1 MRRITAMLLVSAP
14 IMAVLAGCSAGGGST
29 ASGPT
34 PTPAATTPAAT
45 PTATESIGGP
55 TGPATSTAPATPT
68 ATASASAGGQG
79 GGGTPRCHTGD
90 LKIAVAADSGGA
102 AAGSTYESLVFKN
115 ASGHACTLTG
125 YPGVSYVAGDQG
137 TQVNAPFAREAG
149 LARPTVR
156 LLPGASAHATI
167 QIPDYLNY
175 PADLCKPVSIRGFR
189 VYPPDE
195 TASVFVSQPQ
205 KACSVKGNGVG
216 GVRPITLA
224 AS

>member
-1 MRRITAMLLVSAP
+1 MRRITTMLLVGIP
-14 IMAVLAGCSAGGGST
+14 IVAVLAGCSGGGGNT

-34 PTPAATTPAAT
+34 PTPAATTPDAT
-45 PTATESIGGP
+45 PSATESASATESIGGP
-55 TGPATSTAPATPT
+55 TAPTAPAST
-68 ATASASAGGQG
+68 SAGGQG
-79 GGGTPRCHTGD
+79 GGGTPRCHTGN
-90 LKIAVAADSGGA
+90 LKISVAADSGGA

-137 TQVNAPFAREAG
+137 TQVNAPFARDAG
-149 LARPTVR
+149 ESRPTVR

-216 GVRPITLA
+216 SVRPITLA

>member
-1 MRRITAMLLVSAP
+1 MRRITTMLLVGIP
-14 IMAVLAGCSAGGGST
+14 IVAVLAGCSGGGGHT

-45 PTATESIGGP
+45 PSATESIGAP
-55 TGPATSTAPATPT
+55 TTPATP
-68 ATASASAGGQG
+68 ASPTPTSTGNGGQG

-90 LKIAVAADSGGA
+90 LKISIPADAGGA
-102 AAGSTYESLVFKN
+102 AAGSTYESLAFKN

-149 LARPTVR
+149 WPRPTVR
-156 LLPGASAHATI
+156 LLPGSSAHATI
-167 QIPDYLNY
+167 RIPAYLNY
-175 PADLCKPVSIRGFR
+175 PAELCKPVSIRGFR

-216 GVRPITLA
+216 SVRPITLA
-224 AS
+224 AA

>member
-1 MRRITAMLLVSAP
+1 MRRITTMLLVGVP
-14 IMAVLAGCSAGGGST
+14 IAAVLAGCSGGGGNT
-29 ASGPT
+29 ASGST
-34 PTPAATTPAAT
+34 PTPSVTTPAAT
-45 PTATESIGGP
+45 PSATESIGGP
-55 TGPATSTAPATPT
+55 TAPATSATPT
-68 ATASASAGGQG
+68 APASTSAGGQG

-90 LKIAVAADSGGA
+90 LKISVSADAGGG

-149 LARPTVR
+149 QPRPTVR
-156 LLPGASAHATI
+156 LLPGSSAHATI

-175 PADLCKPVSIRGFR
+175 PADLCKPVPIRGFR

-205 KACSVKGNGVG
+205 QACSVKGNGVG

-224 AS
+224 AA